1 MSALNWHFPAA
12 IAIAVTI
19 TLALPPGSRAQT
31 AETAGT
37 AQTIDTVRDSA
48 MENSAVTVLGRVE
61 SVDRDTSSFTLSDE
75 TGEIDISTVTP
86 PDTLPLQEGQQVR
99 VSGTVSALTFG
110 EKNIVATTID
120 VIAAPGEEVSEGR
133 KGSQQARQAR

>member
-1 MSALNWHFPAA
+1 MSALNWRFPAA
-12 IAIAVTI
+12 IAIAVTV

-31 AETAGT
+31 AGIADT

-48 MENSAVTVLGRVE
+48 LENSAVTVLGRVE
-61 SVDRDTSSFTLSDE
+61 SIDRDTSSFTLSDE

-99 VSGTVSALTFG
+99 VSGTVSAPTSG

-120 VIAAPGEEVSEGR
+120 VIASGEEMSEGK
-133 KGSQQARQAR
+133 KGSQRARQAR